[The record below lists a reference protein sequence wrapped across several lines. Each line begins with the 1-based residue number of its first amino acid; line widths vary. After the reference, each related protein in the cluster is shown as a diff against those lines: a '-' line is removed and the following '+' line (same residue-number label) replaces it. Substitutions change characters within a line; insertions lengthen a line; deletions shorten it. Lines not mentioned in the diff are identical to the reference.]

1 LAGSGNTS
9 RSTAGMIAVTALVA
23 VFLLSS
29 GLLGSVGAAPA
40 ENLIQGEER
49 VQILDRVRERQ
60 RDITTVRATVVQ
72 KRRHPLLK
80 AEAISEGTLQFQRP
94 NRVRWE
100 VTKPE
105 RTTIVI
111 DGHTLVTYHPD
122 RREAERRDLRDDFGT
137 RAAVEFFT
145 SGMSLAVAELE
156 KRFQVDLYRE
166 DGQLLLLLTPRSR
179 WVAQAVASVAIYQQE
194 DDAVPRQI
202 VIFGQKGDQT
212 ETTLTNVIVNPKLP
226 EDTFT
231 LRLGPEVRVTDVR
244 RTTDERGSDR

>member
-1 LAGSGNTS
+1 
-9 RSTAGMIAVTALVA
+9 VTTLVA
-23 VFLLSS
+23 AFLFSS
-29 GLLGSVGAAPA
+29 CLLGSAGAAPA
-40 ENLIQGEER
+40 ENQIQAEER
-49 VQILDRVRERQ
+49 TQILDKIRERQ

-105 RTTIVI
+105 RTIIAI

-137 RAAVEFFT
+137 RAAIEFFT

-166 DGQLLLLLTPRSR
+166 GGRLLLLLTPRSR

-194 DDAVPRQI
+194 DDGVPRQI

-212 ETTLTNVIVNPKLP
+212 ETTLTNVIVNSKFP